1 MDIAQ
6 APAAG
11 TRPGWR
17 GLGQPL
23 LVAGAAVGAAT
34 LLHFRDPHV
43 SGSYSIC
50 PFYAL
55 TGWWCPGCGGLR
67 AMHNLT
73 DGRLLDAVQS
83 NVLLVPLLIGFV
95 VWWVDWSRRR
105 MRGQAERVLPFRIG
119 RTQLW
124 VILAALTVF
133 TVFRN
138 TPWGHWLAPV

>member
-1 MDIAQ
+1 MDIAHAQ
-6 APAAG
+6 AE

-17 GLGQPL
+17 GLGQPA
-23 LVAGAAVGAAT
+23 LVAGGAAAVVA

-43 SGSYSIC
+43 PGSYSIC

-67 AMHNLT
+67 AVHNLT
-73 DGRLLDAVQS
+73 DGRILDAVHS

-95 VWWVDWSRRR
+95 VWLGHWAVRNW
-105 MRGQAERVLPFRIG
+105 RGQPGRPFPFSIG
-119 RTQLW
+119 RTQLV
-124 VILAALTVF
+124 VILALFTVF

-138 TPWGHWLAPV
+138 TPWGTWLAPV